1 LALQALPVYKVTKE
15 RRRDMSARASLTYV
29 YMVVFLIV
37 YFVPF
42 DSALPGILRDGYKT
56 YLVDRTGERWD
67 ITQAKSIGFI
77 PNRFENGL
85 GRYAFTP
92 LDDSYLTDN
101 TDWIYDRLRVIGV
114 ANGSEAKAYSI
125 SRLRRHEIV
134 NSTIGSEPIAV
145 GY

>member
-1 LALQALPVYKVTKE
+1 
-15 RRRDMSARASLTYV
+15 MSAKAFLKYAFL
-29 YMVVFLIV
+29 MAFLIV
-37 YFVPF
+37 YVVPF

-56 YLVDRTGERWD
+56 YLVDRTEERWD
-67 ITQAKSIGFI
+67 ITQAKSICFI
-77 PNRFENGL
+77 PNRFEYGL

-92 LDDSYLTDN
+92 LDDSYFTDN

-125 SRLRRHEIV
+125 SKLRHHEIV
-134 NSTIGSEPIAV
+134 NSLIGSEPIAV

>member
-1 LALQALPVYKVTKE
+1 MLAKAYLKYA
-15 RRRDMSARASLTYV
+15 
-29 YMVVFLIV
+29 FLVAFSIF
-37 YFVPF
+37 YFIPL
-42 DSALPGILRDGYKT
+42 DSALSSILRDGNRT

-77 PNRFENGL
+77 PNRFEYGL

-101 TDWIYDRLRVIGV
+101 TDWIHGRLRVIGV

-125 SRLRRHEIV
+125 SRLRHHEIV
-134 NSTIGSEPIAV
+134 NSVMGSDPIAV
-145 GY
+145 SY

>member
-1 LALQALPVYKVTKE
+1 M
-15 RRRDMSARASLTYV
+15 DMSAKASLKYV
-29 YMVVFLIV
+29 FMVAFLIV

-42 DSALPGILRDGYKT
+42 GSALSGILRDGYKT

-77 PNRFENGL
+77 PNRFEYGL

-125 SRLRRHEIV
+125 SKLRRHEIV
-134 NSTIGSEPIAV
+134 NSVIGSEPIAV